1 VVRPQ
6 FGGAEYDAN
15 VPRGRAA
22 AGGASM
28 RGGQLCLQGAGRVG
42 FTCTFLPAFWDDS
55 HSGVS
60 DHDVHSLIR
69 YGYGPIT
76 KLFQYDCMGRLC
88 GAHTAPRRPSL

>member
-60 DHDVHSLIR
+60 APNLVLPD
-69 YGYGPIT
+69 
-76 KLFQYDCMGRLC
+76 GR
-88 GAHTAPRRPSL
+88 TSNT